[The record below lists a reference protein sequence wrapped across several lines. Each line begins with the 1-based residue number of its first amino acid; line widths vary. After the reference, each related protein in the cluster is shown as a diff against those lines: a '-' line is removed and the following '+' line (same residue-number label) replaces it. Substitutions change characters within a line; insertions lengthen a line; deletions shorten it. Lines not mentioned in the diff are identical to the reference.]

1 MPEKRKLDEND
12 GGEND
17 PSELGSGSFGT
28 VHIVEENDETSTT
41 GGGVVI
47 KKCTF
52 QKRRPDLP
60 VPFLREFV
68 ALKALGTH
76 ANVIN
81 AFDFDAEKRTFRMER
96 LSCSLFHHLYR
107 VGQLSQDDAVSATLQ
122 IARGVAFLHDHG
134 FVHRDLSSNNILV
147 DTSKDQPRFV
157 VGDFG
162 TAVKYIPGREMTIMV
177 TTIPFRAPEMMFSSC
192 FYGKPVDVW
201 ALAILAIEMIHG
213 KSFIHRNTNRDQ
225 LIRTFFLTG
234 VPSASNW
241 PDATNLPNYTHF
253 EPMIRVSLRMNE
265 DTEKLVKWLM
275 AIDPSRRPLASEV
288 VQRLNARRNADAPIA
303 VAKTPR
309 TRRANATPQTMTNV
323 KKKKSGW
330 TVHANKDAA
339 AYKSTVLTANYH
351 RLKAVDFLVA
361 NAFDLSMSRLSL
373 HNSVCLLDAYV
384 SLKEGKIPKEKLQSI
399 SLACLMVA
407 AKLFDVKDILASE
420 VALDTGTTTDEL
432 VQLELEVIQIAASE
446 PFDTVLPHIDEN
458 AISKSVRKDS
468 ESVLGYLLDFSLL
481 VLAPDYKNLA
491 ASVKRIAKGDDA
503 DDMYVTELRRLLGN
517 KSMRLLEKDGPF
529 AMGRHLVAEP

>member
-12 GGEND
+12 EEDD
-17 PSELGSGSFGT
+17 PSEVGSGSFGT

-147 DTSKDQPRFV
+147 DTTSKDEPRFV

-162 TAVKYIPGREMTIMV
+162 TAVRYIPGREMTIMV

-275 AIDPSRRPLASEV
+275 VIDPSRRPLASEV
-288 VQRLNARRNADAPIA
+288 VQRLNARRNAYAPVT

-309 TRRANATPQTMTNV
+309 TCRANATNV

-330 TVHANKDAA
+330 VVHANKDAT

-361 NAFDLSMSRLSL
+361 NAFDLAMSRLSL

-420 VALDTGTTTDEL
+420 VALDTGTTTEEL
-432 VQLELEVIQIAASE
+432 VQLEREIIVIAASE
-446 PFDTVLPHIDEN
+446 PCVFDTVLPHIDEN

-468 ESVLGYLLDFSLL
+468 ESVLGYLIDFSLL
-481 VLAPDYKNLA
+481 VLDPDYKKLA
-491 ASVKRIAKGDDA
+491 ASVKRIAKGDD
-503 DDMYVTELRRLLGN
+503 DDNDMYGDELHRLLGTR
-517 KSMRLLEKDGPF
+517 SMRLLEKDGPF
-529 AMGRHLVAEP
+529 AMGRHLVGEP